1 MSSYLHHVE
10 YELNPLGEKKISE
23 LIKEKRA
30 VYNLKVDSKK
40 NKFDKSLKLKK
51 LDINLLPRY
60 VKDNLKKFDD
70 WIEKWKM
77 VISCVSMKVLEIT
90 ML

>member
-1 MSSYLHHVE
+1 MQ
-10 YELNPLGEKKISE
+10 PLLDE
-23 LIKEKRA
+23 
-30 VYNLKVDSKK
+30 VDSKK

-70 WIEKWKM
+70 WIEK
-77 VISCVSMKVLEIT
+77 
-90 ML
+90 